1 LVRIIVPSYPHPAHQ
16 RHGGHG
22 NLEIDDMRAPKMTY
36 LTAATVAYTAIADRV
51 RASLR
56 RWRMSAA

>member
-1 LVRIIVPSYPHPAHQ
+1 
-16 RHGGHG
+16 
-22 NLEIDDMRAPKMTY
+22 MRAPKMTY

-51 RASLR
+51 RTSLR